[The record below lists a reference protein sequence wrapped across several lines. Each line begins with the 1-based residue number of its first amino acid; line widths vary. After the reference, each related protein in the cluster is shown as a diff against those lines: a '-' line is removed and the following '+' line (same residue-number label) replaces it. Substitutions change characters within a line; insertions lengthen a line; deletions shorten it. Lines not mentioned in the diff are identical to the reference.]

1 MATATLARA
10 PQTSVHI
17 VDRRATCAGIQY
29 SVEDELGMHTA
40 TVSDGRTSCTCG
52 LENYSVHCPH
62 RQLAE
67 TQEQAY
73 AEEAFN
79 RETYCNTFSIY

>member
-10 PQTSVHI
+10 PQTEVHI
-17 VDRRATCAGIQY
+17 VDRRATCTGIQY
-29 SVEDELGMHTA
+29 RIEDESSHHTV
-40 TVSDGRTSCTCG
+40 TVSDGGTSCTCG
-52 LENYSVHCPH
+52 LENYFVHCSH

-67 TQEQAY
+67 TQELAY
-73 AEEAFN
+73 AEEARN